1 MLSRLKKIA
10 KRAAAVIATGIIT
23 LTALPAIPVHASG
36 GVINYHVYQNAKQ
49 LYDSVADT
57 SWIYTTPDNSE
68 LFWVTKSNKASSSSH
83 LKYRTLGW
91 RLVMSGS
98 GYSQKCDLILDSTI
112 RKPAGAL
119 GECESNGYYYI
130 LYTIDLKTV
139 YNRMCAQNSGVAA
152 AIYGG
157 SSYHITAHPIMTK
170 VPANSSPSGSLTG
183 ENSNGTVNTSGFVCF
198 MDEDNGYNALKNC
211 ASWSSASYDAFSDF
225 HSGRNCDINAMKY
238 NVRYKIVDGNGNA
251 VKDTSLS
258 SGLKTNSGG
267 GVVNSSGSAY
277 SQNVTSFAPISA
289 LNVAITKPGYTL
301 ETVWKKSG
309 TNYAV
314 GFGGQ
319 ITSYAIG
326 GNTTLVAKVTPNTYY
341 VDYYKDGNVIMR
353 QTCTYDKNFSTYDG
367 TSVSWDNYVFK
378 NWNTQENGKGTIY
391 NSKQTVK
398 NLTTVPG
405 GVVKLYAQ
413 KEPKEYEVTLN
424 PVGGSGGTDKVYEK
438 YGIRYTAQSEK
449 VVNNPASI
457 SAVTSPKKFGY
468 DFTGYFTSANGE
480 GNKFADGV
488 NPLMQTPNANHTVAI
503 TKDTVMFNAKNTHT
517 VYANYTPRTPV
528 ISFNKQGGLGGS
540 DSTTATFGSDL
551 PLVDNNKNSLSA
563 PSKEGWSF
571 KGYYTE
577 PDGRGTMFYNESMGA
592 TKTCDFEDNLTVYA
606 YWVDNIPPTVTVVP
620 TTNGWTNQAI
630 NITIRMRD
638 TGSGLKKSG
647 CVIKMDGKEI
657 GWNRWFSDGCTDE
670 VVTTITCTTEGI
682 HKYEAIATDMW
693 GNVSSAMTVVYY
705 DITAP
710 KGSVHAYGPGVSERI
725 PMTYLNNSSVWYIR
739 DGKVT
744 DYNVK
749 YD

>member
-1 MLSRLKKIA
+1 MLSRLKQIA
-10 KRAAAVIATGIIT
+10 KKSVAFIVAGVVILMTLPVMPVKAA
-23 LTALPAIPVHASG
+23 
-36 GVINYHVYQNAKQ
+36 GVIDYHLYQNAKQ
-49 LYDSVADT
+49 VYDTVGNKSK
-57 SWIYTTPDNSE
+57 IYTTPDNAE

-91 RLVMSGS
+91 RLVISGS

-112 RKPAGAL
+112 KKPAGAL
-119 GECESNGYYYI
+119 GECESDGYYYI
-130 LYTIDLKTV
+130 LYTIDLKMV
-139 YNRMCAQNSGVAA
+139 YNRMCAQNSSIAA
-152 AIYGG
+152 VIYGG
-157 SSYHITAHPIMTK
+157 SSYHITAHPIITK

-198 MDEDNGYNALKNC
+198 MDENDGYNALKNC
-211 ASWSSASYDAFSDF
+211 ASWSSASYTAFDDF
-225 HSGRNCDINAMKY
+225 HTGRECDISTLAY
-238 NVRYKIVDGNGNA
+238 IVTYKIQGVKEGTTLSDGYKIGKN
-251 VKDTSLS
+251 
-258 SGLKTNSGG
+258 
-267 GVVNSSGSAY
+267 GVVQNSNSHTC
-277 SQNVTSFAPISA
+277 SQKITSFAPINA
-289 LNVAITKPGYTL
+289 LNVSLSQPGYTL
-301 ETVWKKSG
+301 EKIWKKSG

-319 ITSYAIG
+319 VTSYAIG

-630 NITIRMRD
+630 NITIRMHD

-657 GWNRWFSDGCTDE
+657 GWDRWFSDGCTDE

-705 DITAP
+705 DTTAP

>member
-1 MLSRLKKIA
+1 MLSRLKQIA
-10 KRAAAVIATGIIT
+10 KKSVAFIVAGVVILTTLPVMPVKAA
-23 LTALPAIPVHASG
+23 
-36 GVINYHVYQNAKQ
+36 GVINYHLYQNAKQ
-49 LYDSVADT
+49 VYDTVGNKSK
-57 SWIYTTPDNSE
+57 IYTTPDNAE

-91 RLVMSGS
+91 RLVISGS

-112 RKPAGAL
+112 KKPAGAL
-119 GECESNGYYYI
+119 GECESDGYYYI
-130 LYTIDLKTV
+130 LYTIDLKMV
-139 YNRMCAQNSGVAA
+139 YNRMCAQNSSIAA
-152 AIYGG
+152 VIYGG

-183 ENSNGTVNTSGFVCF
+183 ENSNGTVNTNGFVCF
-198 MDEDNGYNALKNC
+198 MDENDGYNALKNC

-225 HSGRNCDINAMKY
+225 HTGRECDISTLAYIVTYK
-238 NVRYKIVDGNGNA
+238 VQGAKEGAVLSGGYKIGSNGTIQKSNGYA
-251 VKDTSLS
+251 C
-258 SGLKTNSGG
+258 
-267 GVVNSSGSAY
+267 
-277 SQNVTSFAPISA
+277 SQKVTSFAPINA
-289 LNVAITKPGYTL
+289 LDVSINQPGYTL

-326 GNTTLVAKVTPNTYY
+326 GNTTLIAKVTPNTYY
-341 VDYYKDGNVIMR
+341 VDYYKDGSVIMR
-353 QTCTYDKNFSTYDG
+353 QTCTYDKDFSTYDG

-378 NWNTQENGKGTIY
+378 NWNTQEDGNGTTY
-391 NSKQTVK
+391 SSKQTVK

-413 KEPKEYEVTLN
+413 KEPKEYEITLN

-480 GNKFADGV
+480 GNKFADGI

-503 TKDTVMFNAKNTHT
+503 TKNTTMFNAKNPHT

-528 ISFNKQGGLGGS
+528 ISFNKQGGSGGS
-540 DSTTATFGSDL
+540 DSTTATFGNDL

-577 PDGRGTMFYNESMGA
+577 PDGRGTMLYNESMGA

-657 GWNRWFSDGCTDE
+657 GWDRWFSDGCTDE

-682 HKYEAIATDMW
+682 HKYEAVATDMW
-693 GNVSSAMTVVYY
+693 DNVSSAMTVVYY
-705 DITAP
+705 DTTAP
-710 KGSVHAYGPGVSERI
+710 KGSVHAYGPGVSDRI
-725 PMTYLNNSSVWYIR
+725 PMTYLNNNSVWYIQ

>member
-10 KRAAAVIATGIIT
+10 KRAGAIIVAGIVT
-23 LTALPAIPVHASG
+23 LTALPVIPVQAAETK
-36 GVINYHVYQNAKQ
+36 NYHLYQNAKQ
-49 LYDSVADT
+49 VYDSISET
-57 SWIYTTPDNSE
+57 RKIYTTPDNSE

-91 RLVMSGS
+91 RLVISGS
-98 GYSQKCDLILDSTI
+98 GYSQKCDLILNNTI
-112 RKPAGAL
+112 KRPAGAL
-119 GECESNGYYYI
+119 GECESDGYYYI

-139 YNRMCAQNSGVAA
+139 YNRMCAQNSSIAA

-157 SSYHITAHPIMTK
+157 SSYHIVAHPIMTK

-183 ENSNGTVNTSGFVCF
+183 ENSNGTVNASGFVCF
-198 MDEDNGYNALKNC
+198 MDENGGYNALKNC
-211 ASWSSASYDAFSDF
+211 ASWSSASYDAFNDF
-225 HSGRNCDINAMKY
+225 HSGRNCDISAMKY
-238 NVRYKIVDGNGNA
+238 NVRYRIVDGNGNA
-251 VKDTSLS
+251 VENTSLS

-267 GVVNSSGSAY
+267 GVVNSRGSAY

-326 GNTTLVAKVTPNTYY
+326 GNTTLVSKVTPNTYY

-480 GNKFADGV
+480 GNKFADGI

-563 PSKEGWSF
+563 PLKEGWSF

-577 PDGRGTMFYNESMGA
+577 PNGKGTMFYNESMGA

-657 GWNRWFSDGCTDE
+657 GCNRWFSDGCTDE

>member
-10 KRAAAVIATGIIT
+10 KRAGAIIVAGIVT
-23 LTALPAIPVHASG
+23 LTALPVIPVQAAETK
-36 GVINYHVYQNAKQ
+36 NYHLYQNAKQ
-49 LYDSVADT
+49 VYDSISET
-57 SWIYTTPDNSE
+57 RKIYTTPDNSE

-91 RLVMSGS
+91 RLVISGS
-98 GYSQKCDLILDSTI
+98 GYSQKCDLILNNTI
-112 RKPAGAL
+112 KRPAGAL
-119 GECESNGYYYI
+119 GECESDGYYYI

-139 YNRMCAQNSGVAA
+139 YNRMCAQNSSIAA

-157 SSYHITAHPIMTK
+157 SSYHIVAHPIMTK

-183 ENSNGTVNTSGFVCF
+183 ENSNGTVNASGFVCF
-198 MDEDNGYNALKNC
+198 MDENGGYNALKNC

-225 HSGRNCDINAMKY
+225 HSGRNCDISAMKY
-238 NVRYKIVDGNGNA
+238 NVRYRIVDGNGNA
-251 VKDTSLS
+251 VENTSLS

-267 GVVNSSGSAY
+267 GVVNSRGSAY

-378 NWNTQENGKGTIY
+378 NWNTQENGKGTTY

-540 DSTTATFGSDL
+540 DSTTATFGNDL

-647 CVIKMDGKEI
+647 CVIKMDGIEI